1 MANSIGNRRNRI
13 LGFAPIS
20 MSTDQKVVT
29 GDSGYR
35 GRLPLSYYI
44 IPIITVLVANGFVAW
59 TIGQRRPEYLHD
71 AMLNSNPDAQ
81 GYVQLGHNMLLLG
94 KYSRCAEPPYVP
106 DVLRTPIYPLLAGG
120 MDLLC
125 GAWGIYASLQVL
137 CQMMAAWL
145 FDAAFCLASGT
156 FGWRAVVSSCVVAGD
171 LVLAVTN
178 FEPMSEALFLCLATT
193 AAFTSLELLWST
205 AISKW
210 RAVLAG
216 LILGLAILTRPTG
229 LYLPVVLM
237 LLGGFESWRQRTWR
251 PVWISLIIALT
262 TAVVIVPWIA
272 RNFVVFGLPKLTNAD
287 SINLAYYSAAGA
299 LCVEEN
305 LSVEQAQQRIRQSY
319 GLARLI
325 ECMDHWTAPRPVA
338 QIDRE
343 LRHAGVDVIRRHLP
357 AWLESSCRGVLKAS
371 ISHNTGTFAE
381 MFGQEWHNPG
391 METLFRFR
399 LAEFQYNL
407 RKNPS
412 VLLFTFGYEVI
423 FAVLVILLTAL
434 GLLAGWKSPTLR
446 GPTLA
451 LAVVMLYYFATIAIM
466 GLDAYARFRT
476 MLAPLAGLLVGMF
489 VNRFMAGRQAIPV
502 RAGMPH

>member
-1 MANSIGNRRNRI
+1 MANSIGNRLNRI
-13 LGFAPIS
+13 LGFAALS
-20 MSTDQKVVT
+20 TSTDQKVVT
-29 GDSGYR
+29 GDSGHR

-59 TIGQRRPEYLHD
+59 TISQHRPEYLHD
-71 AMLNSNPDAQ
+71 TMLNLNPDGR

-94 KYSRCAEPPYVP
+94 KYSRCAEPPYTP

-125 GAWGIYASLQVL
+125 GAWGIYALQVL
-137 CQMMAAWL
+137 CQMMAALLTLRFAWRL
-145 FDAAFCLASGT
+145 GLSSGAAVA
-156 FGWRAVVSSCVVAGD
+156 SSCIVAGD

-178 FEPMSEALFLCLATT
+178 FEPMSEALYLCLATT
-193 AAFTSLELLWST
+193 AVFTSLELLWST
-205 AISKW
+205 ASSKG
-210 RAVLAG
+210 RALLAG
-216 LILGLAILTRPTG
+216 LVLGLAILTRPTG

-237 LLGGFESWRQRTWR
+237 LLGGFESWRQRSWR
-251 PVWISLIIALT
+251 PAWISLIIALT

-272 RNFVVFGLPKLTNAD
+272 RNYVVFGLPKLTNAD
-287 SINLAYYSAAGA
+287 SINLAYMSAAGA

-305 LSVEQAQQRIRQSY
+305 LSVEQAQVRIRQSY
-319 GLARLI
+319 GLARFI

-343 LRHAGVDVIRRHLP
+343 LRLAAVDVIRRHLS
-357 AWLESSCRGVLKAS
+357 AWLESGCRGVLKAG
-371 ISHNTGTFAE
+371 IAHNTGTFAE

-391 METLFRFR
+391 METLLRFR
-399 LAEFQYNL
+399 LANFQHNFQ
-407 RKNPS
+407 KNPP
-412 VLLFTFGYEVI
+412 VLLFTFGYETV

-434 GLLAGWKSPTLR
+434 GLLAGWRSPTLR

-451 LAVVMLYYFATIAIM
+451 LAVVMLYYFCTIAIM
-466 GLDAYARFRT
+466 GLDAYSRFRT

-489 VNRFMAGRQAIPV
+489 VNRFMASRQATPV
-502 RAGMPH
+502 RAGMPD